1 MAIPLAYNFR
11 NLRLRWGA
19 TAMTAIGI
27 ALTVA
32 VAVFIL
38 ALLSGLSQAFAA
50 TGDPL
55 NVLVMRKGA
64 QSEVESSVSQE
75 QLAVLRLLPG
85 IAQDASGQPLVSGEM
100 VVAVV
105 LPRANGSGEVNVT
118 VRGLTMA
125 GLRLHPMVHLL
136 SGRWFQPG
144 HREVVVSSAIARSF
158 SGARLGDQIRFGK
171 GPWTVVGI
179 FDSGGS
185 ASASEIWAD
194 VNQMSGDFGRPGFSS
209 VLLRGADAMAAQAL
223 VHRVSDDQRLEL
235 DGQLETSYYAQQ
247 TSSGA
252 PIKFIGIIIAIIMA
266 VGSSFAAMN
275 TMYAAVAYRGRE
287 IATLRILGF
296 TRASILASFVVESL
310 LLALLGWVIGV
321 LAILPL
327 NGLTTTT
334 NNAITFSE
342 AVFQLR
348 LTPGVAGIALAFALL
363 MGLLG
368 GLAPAWHAARGQI
381 VTALRA

>member
-1 MAIPLAYNFR
+1 MAIPLAYNLR

-19 TAMTAIGI
+19 TVMTAIGV

-38 ALLSGLSQAFAA
+38 ALLSGLNQAFAA
-50 TGDPL
+50 SGDPL
-55 NVLVMRKGA
+55 NVLVMRKGT
-64 QSEVESSVSQE
+64 QSEVESSLSQP
-75 QLAVLRLLPG
+75 QFAVLRLLPG
-85 IAQDASGQPLVSGEM
+85 VAQDASGQPLVSPEL

-105 LPRANGSGEVNVT
+105 LPRANGAGEVNVT
-118 VRGLTMA
+118 VRGLTLE
-125 GLRLHPMVHLL
+125 GLRLHPKVHIVA
-136 SGRWFQPG
+136 GRRFQPG
-144 HREVVVSSAIARSF
+144 HREVVVSNAIARSF
-158 SGARLGDQIRFGK
+158 RGAQLGDSLRFGR
-171 GPWTVVGI
+171 GEWRIVGI

-185 ASASEIWAD
+185 AAASEIWGD

-209 VLLRGADAMAAQAL
+209 VLLHATDPVAAQAL

-235 DGQLETSYYAQQ
+235 QGLLETDYYAQQ

-252 PIKFIGIIIAIIMA
+252 PIKYIGIFIAVIMA
-266 VGSSFAAMN
+266 IGSCFAAMN
-275 TMYAAVAYRGRE
+275 TMYAAVAYRARE

-296 TRASILASFVVESL
+296 ARASILASFVLESL
-310 LLALLGWVIGV
+310 LLAVIGWAV
-321 LAILPL
+321 GLLAMLPL
-327 NGLTTTT
+327 DGVTTTT
-334 NNAITFSE
+334 NNGVTFSE

-348 LTPGVAGIALAFALL
+348 VTPEVAAIALAFAVI
-363 MGLLG
+363 MGLIG

>member
-19 TAMTAIGI
+19 TAMTAVGI

-50 TGDPL
+50 SGDPL

-64 QSEVESSVSQE
+64 QSEVESNVSQE

-85 IAQDASGQPLVSGEM
+85 IAQDAAGQPLASGEM

-118 VRGLTMA
+118 VRGLTLA
-125 GLRLHPMVHLL
+125 GLRLHPKVHLL

-158 SGARLGDQIRFGK
+158 SGAALGDQIRFGK

-235 DGQLETSYYAQQ
+235 DGQLETAYYAQQ

-310 LLALLGWVIGV
+310 LLALLGWAVGV

-334 NNAITFSE
+334 NNALTFSE

-348 LTPGVAGIALAFALL
+348 LTPGVAGIALAFAIL